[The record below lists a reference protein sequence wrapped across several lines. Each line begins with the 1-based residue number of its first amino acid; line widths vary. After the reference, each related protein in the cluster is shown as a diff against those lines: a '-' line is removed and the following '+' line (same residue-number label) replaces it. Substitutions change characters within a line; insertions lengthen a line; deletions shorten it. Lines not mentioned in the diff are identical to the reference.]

1 MHPVLIVGNLRSRKR
16 KMLWPRAR
24 AQLVN
29 NSFETRTGRGVF
41 WPTHIESSRLSSR
54 TYHQTSG
61 CGAVNLFFVLRTA
74 SFDCASGGL
83 LSTPSASLDFPS
95 CCRNNFIFHRL
106 ADAIICIPLGDPSMT
121 NLYVGRSS
129 WQFSTLSWPHLAG
142 AARGGTRCSTFAM
155 HPISG
160 QEEISRPFK
169 PCQDFK
175 RKAAAI
181 KTK

>member
-83 LSTPSASLDFPS
+83 LSTPSALRLFGFSSLLQKQFHFPPTS
-95 CCRNNFIFHRL
+95 WCNNLHPPWGSVHDQSLCGPIQLAIFNTFL
-106 ADAIICIPLGDPSMT
+106 ATFSWGCPRGNSLLYICHASNFWPRGD
-121 NLYVGRSS
+121 
-129 WQFSTLSWPHLAG
+129 
-142 AARGGTRCSTFAM
+142 
-155 HPISG
+155 
-160 QEEISRPFK
+160 
-169 PCQDFK
+169 
-175 RKAAAI
+175 
-181 KTK
+181 